1 MARRVPRAHTDA
13 SRSGRTGGHTNGVY
27 FCRVAAAVAGQKACG
42 FYPAPLCLSRFHV
55 FSLRPRFASQPP
67 LFSLRAPL
75 FLLPRRFC
83 RAPFSSFSPLL
94 PPLSLSLSLPVATVL
109 SSSLLFSSFSHFA
122 KLAAVLPRLPR
133 SSLSLAPVPTTAEAI
148 EHASDGDARYRRVH
162 LTRIERKKEEKGGSR
177 DGGTETDVFEARKR
191 SELRPSTVES
201 SRVESSRAE
210 SSRAEPSRIGS
221 GRVASS
227 CVESSRVSRVKKD
240 GEAAG
245 VAMATPRAKRRKEEE
260 EREAARVKDRGR
272 VGRTRRKNETDI
284 ESTARDGRNGLGK
297 KAEAEAPLAARY

>member
-1 MARRVPRAHTDA
+1 M
-13 SRSGRTGGHTNGVY
+13 SGGGGGGGT
-27 FCRVAAAVAGQKACG
+27 K
-42 FYPAPLCLSRFHV
+42 
-55 FSLRPRFASQPP
+55 SLRLLPCSALSLSIPRFFPSP
-67 LFSLRAPL
+67 SLRLPTAAL
-75 FLLPRRFC
+75 FTPCASFFAATSLLPRSVLVLF
-83 RAPFSSFSPLL
+83 APPS
-94 PPLSLSLSLPVATVL
+94 LSLSLSLPVATVL

>member
-94 PPLSLSLSLPVATVL
+94 PSLSLSLAPRGNRSIELTSIL
-109 SSSLLFSSFSHFA
+109 ILLA
-122 KLAAVLPRLPR
+122 L
-133 SSLSLAPVPTTAEAI
+133 
-148 EHASDGDARYRRVH
+148 
-162 LTRIERKKEEKGGSR
+162 
-177 DGGTETDVFEARKR
+177 
-191 SELRPSTVES
+191 
-201 SRVESSRAE
+201 
-210 SSRAEPSRIGS
+210 
-221 GRVASS
+221 
-227 CVESSRVSRVKKD
+227 C
-240 GEAAG
+240 
-245 VAMATPRAKRRKEEE
+245 
-260 EREAARVKDRGR
+260 
-272 VGRTRRKNETDI
+272 
-284 ESTARDGRNGLGK
+284 
-297 KAEAEAPLAARY
+297 

>member
-94 PPLSLSLSLPVATVL
+94 PSLSLSLSLPVATVL

-210 SSRAEPSRIGS
+210 SSRAEPDRIGS
-221 GRVASS
+221 GRVELRR
-227 CVESSRVSRVKKD
+227 VESSKSGKEGWRSSRRGD
-240 GEAAG
+240 GYAKGKEAERGRGKGSRARERQRESG
-245 VAMATPRAKRRKEEE
+245 TDAAKERDGYREHSTGWAKR
-260 EREAARVKDRGR
+260 
-272 VGRTRRKNETDI
+272 VGEK
-284 ESTARDGRNGLGK
+284 G
-297 KAEAEAPLAARY
+297 

>member
-94 PPLSLSLSLPVATVL
+94 PSHSLSLSLPVATVL

-122 KLAAVLPRLPR
+122 KLAAILPRLPR

-148 EHASDGDARYRRVH
+148 EHTSDGDARYRRMH

-210 SSRAEPSRIGS
+210 SSRAEPDRIGS
-221 GRVASS
+221 GRVELRR
-227 CVESSRVSRVKKD
+227 VESSKSGKEGWRSSRRGD
-240 GEAAG
+240 GYAKGKEAERGRGKGSRARERQRESG
-245 VAMATPRAKRRKEEE
+245 TDAAKERDGYREHSTGWAKR
-260 EREAARVKDRGR
+260 
-272 VGRTRRKNETDI
+272 VGEK
-284 ESTARDGRNGLGK
+284 G
-297 KAEAEAPLAARY
+297 

>member
-1 MARRVPRAHTDA
+1 M
-13 SRSGRTGGHTNGVY
+13 
-27 FCRVAAAVAGQKACG
+27 
-42 FYPAPLCLSRFHV
+42 
-55 FSLRPRFASQPP
+55 
-67 LFSLRAPL
+67 
-75 FLLPRRFC
+75 
-83 RAPFSSFSPLL
+83 
-94 PPLSLSLSLPVATVL
+94 TV
-109 SSSLLFSSFSHFA
+109 
-122 KLAAVLPRLPR
+122 
-133 SSLSLAPVPTTAEAI
+133 
-148 EHASDGDARYRRVH
+148 G
-162 LTRIERKKEEKGGSR
+162 
-177 DGGTETDVFEARKR
+177 RKR
-191 SELRPSTVES
+191 MYSRRGREASFGRARS
-201 SRVESSRAE
+201 SRVASSRVVP
-210 SSRAEPSRIGS
+210 SRAEPSRIGS

>member
-1 MARRVPRAHTDA
+1 MHTQTRPVLGGRGDT
-13 SRSGRTGGHTNGVY
+13 RTGSIFVGWRRRWRDKKPAASTLLRSVSLDSTFFPFALASPPNRRSFHSVRLF
-27 FCRVAAAVAGQKACG
+27 FCCHVASAA
-42 FYPAPLCLSRFHV
+42 LRSRPF
-55 FSLRPRFASQPP
+55 RP
-67 LFSLRAPL
+67 
-75 FLLPRRFC
+75 
-83 RAPFSSFSPLL
+83 SF
-94 PPLSLSLSLPVATVL
+94 PLSLSLSLPVATVL

-210 SSRAEPSRIGS
+210 SSRAEPDRIGS
-221 GRVASS
+221 GRVELRR
-227 CVESSRVSRVKKD
+227 VESSKSGKEGWRSSRRGD
-240 GEAAG
+240 GYAKGKEAERGRGKGSRARERQRESG
-245 VAMATPRAKRRKEEE
+245 TDAAKERDGYREHSTGWAKR
-260 EREAARVKDRGR
+260 
-272 VGRTRRKNETDI
+272 VGEK
-284 ESTARDGRNGLGK
+284 G
-297 KAEAEAPLAARY
+297 

>member
-94 PPLSLSLSLPVATVL
+94 PSHSLSLSLPVATVL

-122 KLAAVLPRLPR
+122 KLAAILPRLPR

-210 SSRAEPSRIGS
+210 SSRAEPDRIGS
-221 GRVASS
+221 GRVELRR
-227 CVESSRVSRVKKD
+227 VESSKSGKEGWRSSRRGD
-240 GEAAG
+240 GYAKGKEAERGRGKGSRARERQRESG
-245 VAMATPRAKRRKEEE
+245 TDAAKERDGYREHSTGWAKR
-260 EREAARVKDRGR
+260 
-272 VGRTRRKNETDI
+272 VGEK
-284 ESTARDGRNGLGK
+284 G
-297 KAEAEAPLAARY
+297 